1 MVELARRHWVLV
13 ASGAALLV
21 LIVVVPGVWQRTAE
35 VSSRSGRS
43 THISIAAR
51 GLWLA
56 GLGSLVYLAAAFP
69 MRGGW
74 RVREPTDAERS
85 VARLMLR
92 AMGIAVIWLAIYLT
106 AR

>member
-13 ASGAALLV
+13 ASAAALLV

-35 VSSRSGRS
+35 ISSKTGRA
-43 THISIAAR
+43 TQISVAAR

-56 GLGSLVYLAAAFP
+56 GIGSAIYLVAAIP
-69 MRGGW
+69 MSGGW